1 MQPRAQSCI
10 WESRSC
16 QCDADM
22 LAAKLVEQPWDAVRL
37 EGQLAEQTEV
47 LAEAAAEVEL
57 IKGCDWNCYLDRY
70 PKIRNEKWEQEK
82 GNQDY
87 ARSHYLKF
95 GRVAGKNCKCGPGP
109 KNLITGASLL
119 QLPILV
125 EQEADESQQ
134 VVQQEM
140 TVSTQQKPNYSWG
153 KRFTHMCSRYRAA
166 SNAFEEYTMDSG
178 IGRRILNT
186 RHDS

>member
-1 MQPRAQSCI
+1 MRWLP
-10 WESRSC
+10 ESGQQLF
-16 QCDADM
+16 QCRHSAC
-22 LAAKLVEQPWDAVRL
+22 LILKVCSVEYF
-37 EGQLAEQTEV
+37 ETCEQRQ
-47 LAEAAAEVEL
+47 VEL

-153 KRFTHMCSRYRAA
+153 KR
-166 SNAFEEYTMDSG
+166 
-178 IGRRILNT
+178 
-186 RHDS
+186 

>member
-1 MQPRAQSCI
+1 MRWLP
-10 WESRSC
+10 ESGQQLF
-16 QCDADM
+16 QCRHCVC
-22 LAAKLVEQPWDAVRL
+22 LILKVCSVEYF
-37 EGQLAEQTEV
+37 ETCEQRQ
-47 LAEAAAEVEL
+47 VEL

-166 SNAFEEYTMDSG
+166 SNAFEEYTVVSVA
-178 IGRRILNT
+178 GRRVLNT
-186 RHDS
+186 RNDS